1 MGFVSANNMGGIIK
15 HGDTYWI
22 FWGYIDGVDGM
33 RVCRVCSLNIEY
45 LPCLKMGENMGHLN
59 IRIEE
64 TLEHGGK
71 K

>member
-45 LPCLKMGENMGHLN
+45 LPCLKMGENM
-59 IRIEE
+59 
-64 TLEHGGK
+64 K
-71 K
+71 KHWNMGAKNNSKKI